1 MNHHSVGSYW
11 QLARMGCERDG
22 SVNQPPVTSSESA
35 RLFAVGKKAMY
46 QQDEAF
52 GRLKARI
59 RTK

>member
-1 MNHHSVGSYW
+1 
-11 QLARMGCERDG
+11 MGCERDG

-35 RLFAVGKKAMY
+35 RLSAVGKKAMY